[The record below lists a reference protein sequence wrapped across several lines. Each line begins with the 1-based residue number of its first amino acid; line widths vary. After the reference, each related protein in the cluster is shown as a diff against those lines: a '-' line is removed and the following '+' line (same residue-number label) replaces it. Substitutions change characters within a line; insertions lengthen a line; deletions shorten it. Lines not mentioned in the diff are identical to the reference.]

1 MSTVWN
7 TGISTLSS
15 QLNKMVNG
23 VLGNNNLNF
32 NFNYKN
38 SAYDATTPGEWG
50 VMMSGSF
57 FNNRLSINS
66 NVGSRENL
74 ATGGGNQFI
83 GEFDGNLKF
92 KNSEKWSWKFFNRA
106 NDNRYF
112 KSALN
117 TQGVGILYNEDFN
130 TLKDLFKSPTIGE
143 KKAVDSKKPA
153 AKKKVKKTPQ

>member
-15 QLNKMVNG
+15 QLNRMVNG
-23 VLGNNNLNF
+23 VLGNTNMNF

-74 ATGGGNQFI
+74 GSTTGGNQFI

-106 NDNRYF
+106 NDNKYF

-117 TQGVGILYNEDFN
+117 TQGVGILYKEDFN
-130 TLKDLFKSPTIGE
+130 SLQDILKKPADE
-143 KKAVDSKKPA
+143 KKAADSKKPA
-153 AKKKVKKTPQ
+153 AKKKKKEKTQ